1 MLFKKLLW
9 IVSMFATVA
18 MGFESEYTSLV
29 LCKIK
34 EKQTHVTYKDCGKIN
49 DISIVVE
56 ETNRSKS
63 MTLIHKDRSHPQ
75 KYEVAVSFDPIIA
88 LGKKIE
94 WRYRYKNSNSPL
106 AMIVRVDVN
115 EDKGQK
121 QEKHSYL
128 VVSKIDKYGIC
139 VVGKI
144 SSQRHQNEMARK
156 MAEIASELPCV
167 LNMNSE

>member
-1 MLFKKLLW
+1 MLYKKLLF

-18 MGFESEYTSLV
+18 MGFESDYTSLV

-49 DISIVVE
+49 DINIVVE
-56 ETNRSKS
+56 ETNRTKS
-63 MTLIHKDRSHPQ
+63 ITLIHHHKSYPQ
-75 KYEVAVSFDPIIA
+75 KYEVAVSYDPIVA

-128 VVSKIDKYGIC
+128 VVSRVDKHGIC

-156 MAEIASELPCV
+156 MADIASELPCV

>member
-1 MLFKKLLW
+1 M
-9 IVSMFATVA
+9 A
-18 MGFESEYTSLV
+18 MGFESDYTSLV

-34 EKQTHVTYKDCGKIN
+34 EKQTQVTYKSCGNIN

-63 MTLIHKDRSHPQ
+63 ITLTHHDKHYPQ
-75 KYEVAVSFDPIIA
+75 KYEVAVSYGPIIA

-94 WRYRYKNSNSPL
+94 WRYRYKNSNTPL

-115 EDKGQK
+115 EDHGQK
-121 QEKHSYL
+121 HEKHSYL
-128 VVSKIDKYGIC
+128 VVSKIDKHGIC

-144 SSQRHQNEMARK
+144 SPQTHQNEMARK

-167 LNMNSE
+167 LNENME